1 MTAGRSRIV
10 DIWKVTVLR
19 RFQSLVHTSWCSP
32 PTEAGSAFFARCT
45 KGIVHARRTGRGREL
60 YGTNFR
66 HAVEFSRSGRT
77 PSRPFPDDRG
87 QPEILYPVSS
97 ARSNTTGTAR
107 TPTWSGR
114 SKGPAASCLGEH
126 PLGPSARLAS
136 RLARSCGSVSRT
148 RRTLAR
154 RMSGCKFRATRAGTP
169 GFAGLYADAHPRPEA
184 VVAGPTSVT
193 WRTVA
198 RNRAYVR
205 PAARL
210 FASPRREPVRP

>member
-45 KGIVHARRTGRGREL
+45 KGIVHARQTGRGREL

-114 SKGPAASCLGEH
+114 SRGPAASCLGEH
-126 PLGPSARLAS
+126 PPGPAALARLSAHS
-136 RLARSCGSVSRT
+136 VLRLRLADKENIS
-148 RRTLAR
+148 
-154 RMSGCKFRATRAGTP
+154 
-169 GFAGLYADAHPRPEA
+169 EA
-184 VVAGPTSVT
+184 EVAMQIPAAVAG
-193 WRTVA
+193 
-198 RNRAYVR
+198 R
-205 PAARL
+205 PGIAG
-210 FASPRREPVRP
+210 P

>member
-77 PSRPFPDDRG
+77 PSRPFRADRG
-87 QPEILYPVSS
+87 QPELLYLVSS
-97 ARSNTTGTAR
+97 ARSNTGSRPDSHLVGAR
-107 TPTWSGR
+107 EGLIN
-114 SKGPAASCLGEH
+114 LGLV
-126 PLGPSARLAS
+126 P
-136 RLARSCGSVSRT
+136 
-148 RRTLAR
+148 
-154 RMSGCKFRATRAGTP
+154 RAWG
-169 GFAGLYADAHPRPEA
+169 
-184 VVAGPTSVT
+184 
-193 WRTVA
+193 
-198 RNRAYVR
+198 NIR
-205 PAARL
+205 PA
-210 FASPRREPVRP
+210 PVDRPPSR